1 MRLGLPLQVDALLWT
16 ASGFNAD
23 RPLLQ
28 LVQDQVGTA
37 QVQRDL
43 LPMASLRSRSP
54 SLPNREPICFSQNT
68 SLMKAFGTMPLNK
81 NVIVPVKDSP
91 YLAAMEASLKSS
103 TVPDLSLGVGLRQR
117 TDSLACPTSW
127 WCYLNC
133 RWPWLG
139 GWRPGWA
146 ASKRATARCLN

>member
-1 MRLGLPLQVDALLWT
+1 VRLGLPLQVDALLWT

-23 RPLLQ
+23 RPLLP

-37 QVQRDL
+37 QVQRSPADGP
-43 LPMASLRSRSP
+43 LPSRRP

-68 SLMKAFGTMPLNK
+68 SLMKPFGTMPVNQ

-103 TVPDLSLGVGLRQR
+103 TVPDRNGQPQGV
-117 TDSLACPTSW
+117 
-127 WCYLNC
+127 
-133 RWPWLG
+133 
-139 GWRPGWA
+139 
-146 ASKRATARCLN
+146 